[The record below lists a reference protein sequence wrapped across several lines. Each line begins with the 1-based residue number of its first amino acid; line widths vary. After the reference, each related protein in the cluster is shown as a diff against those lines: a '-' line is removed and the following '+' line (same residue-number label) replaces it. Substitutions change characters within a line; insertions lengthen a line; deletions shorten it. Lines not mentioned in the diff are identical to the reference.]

1 MIAAKVTAKGQ
12 ITLPK
17 KIRQKLGVRPGE
29 HVGFEEQDGLLV
41 IKKMVVKSPF
51 DNWVGRLTSLEGQ
64 GSDDLVRKARG
75 HDLGG

>member
-29 HVGFEEQDGLLV
+29 HVGFEEKDGLLV

-51 DNWVGRLTSLEGQ
+51 DNWLGRLTHLEGQ
-64 GSDDLVRKARG
+64 KSDDLIRKARG
-75 HDLGG
+75 HDIGG